1 MEMRSVR
8 APAVGGGGRKSLANI
23 VIPIAWVKERDVI
36 ARSGGG
42 MDPKENGDSAPEP
55 VSDRDRRE
63 DADADELPPPECYP
77 PIVEYDD

>member
-1 MEMRSVR
+1 
-8 APAVGGGGRKSLANI
+8 
-23 VIPIAWVKERDVI
+23 
-36 ARSGGG
+36 